1 MAHNTS
7 GSLTCLVFPHKTV
20 VGVISA
26 IEKELGGRNFGFDS
40 LKNMNRNMEEKGI
53 VAHNCLPLEP
63 RCPVVPR
70 RCPLPAAEAMVPK
83 LCPLPRQWSLGSGQR
98 CLYGRQSRATISS
111 FNMWKKLFHM
121 FSLLLIDVEVK
132 EPETSENP
140 MQLFEIHNI
149 VWSYRYRNG
158 AFGESSMC
166 DWLIVAVTAQRLNF
180 GNVFKLC

>member
-40 LKNMNRNMEEKGI
+40 LKNMNMRRKGLLPTI
-53 VAHNCLPLEP
+53 VSHWSPAA
-63 RCPVVPR
+63 RWCPP
-70 RCPLPAAEAMVPK
+70 PAAEAVVPK

-111 FNMWKKLFHM
+111 FNMWKRLFH
-121 FSLLLIDVEVK
+121 F
-132 EPETSENP
+132 
-140 MQLFEIHNI
+140 
-149 VWSYRYRNG
+149 
-158 AFGESSMC
+158 
-166 DWLIVAVTAQRLNF
+166 
-180 GNVFKLC
+180 